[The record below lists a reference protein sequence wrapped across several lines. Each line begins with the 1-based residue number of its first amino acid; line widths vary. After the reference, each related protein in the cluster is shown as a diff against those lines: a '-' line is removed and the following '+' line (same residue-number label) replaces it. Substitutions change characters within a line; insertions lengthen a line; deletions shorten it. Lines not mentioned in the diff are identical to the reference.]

1 MCTPIEA
8 GDTGV
13 IRAAGVAFV
22 KLITSPDELGV
33 VLHERLAEFVGEIVF
48 VFRTI
53 DQSGWHRLPVHYGI
67 EYGDAGGVAMK
78 WPTCLRP
85 DARHNGQKSENQ
97 SGFAHDEGALLFY
110 AAKILFLY
118 NITDF
123 FFSVI
128 RKRCIFAMTFV
139 LMSFCNE
146 K

>member
-1 MCTPIEA
+1 MCTPVEA

-33 VLHERLAEFVGEIVF
+33 VLHERLAEFVGEMVF

-53 DQSGWHRLPVHYGI
+53 DQSGWRRLPVHYGI

-97 SGFAHDEGALLFY
+97 SGFAHIHNGFRFVPRRY
-110 AAKILFLY
+110 TFLGHVFLVIRG
-118 NITDF
+118 NITKTGCDF
-123 FFSVI
+123 ISPHPVTTN
-128 RKRCIFAMTFV
+128 C
-139 LMSFCNE
+139 
-146 K
+146 

>member
-1 MCTPIEA
+1 MCTPVEA

-22 KLITSPDELGV
+22 KMITSPDVLGV
-33 VLHERLAEFVGEIVF
+33 VIHKRLAEFVGEMVF

-53 DQSGWHRLPVHYGI
+53 DQSGWRRLPVHYGI

-118 NITDF
+118 KTLRIIF
-123 FFSVI
+123 F
-128 RKRCIFAMTFV
+128 R
-139 LMSFCNE
+139 
-146 K
+146 